1 MPKNIRIVPSDYTEA
16 DVPIVGGYVLFESP
30 NGKKIAMVIN
40 DDGSIQF
47 SGASIFSN
55 NLFFL

>member
-30 NGKKIAMVIN
+30 NGKKIAMVLL
-40 DDGSIQF
+40 
-47 SGASIFSN
+47 N
-55 NLFFL
+55 NKRSDY